1 MSLMFALLLIGLPLI
16 YLVADT
22 FMSSPT
28 TSYRPGVPAPASGA
42 RPRAI

>member
-1 MSLMFALLLIGLPLI
+1 MSLVFALFLIGAPFI

-22 FMSSPT
+22 FMTSPT
-28 TSYRPGVPAPASGA
+28 TSYRSGVPAPASGA